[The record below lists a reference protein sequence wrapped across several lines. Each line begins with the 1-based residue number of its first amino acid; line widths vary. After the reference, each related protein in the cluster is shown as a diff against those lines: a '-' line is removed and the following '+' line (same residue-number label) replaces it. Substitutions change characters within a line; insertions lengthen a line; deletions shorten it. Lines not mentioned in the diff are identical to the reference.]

1 MALILQDRPLDFM
14 TGNSMDIAS
23 YIDEDADIHH
33 IFPQAY
39 CEKQELPKIKWNS
52 VINKSPI
59 YASSNRSIG
68 GHAPSIYIGTMAN
81 KGLDQQKIQ
90 EAIVSHK
97 VNYDYLAADDF
108 DAYFIDRAKLLLNR
122 IEKATGKTISG
133 RDSEETIREYGVSLA
148 ND

>member
-1 MALILQDRPLDFM
+1 
-14 TGNSMDIAS
+14 MDIAS
-23 YIDEDADIHH
+23 YINEDADIHH

-39 CEKQELPKIKWNS
+39 CEKQKLPKIKWNS

-81 KGLDQQKIQ
+81 KGLDQQKIK

-122 IEKATGKTISG
+122 IEEATGKTISG